1 MADMNRR
8 CFMKMLSGA
17 ALTTPWLLEAA
28 EKGHS
33 AAASASASASAP
45 VTGAFLLSPK
55 EWVPNNP
62 ALPVLLYRQVIPGR
76 ATAQDAQQL
85 FAKNGWPPQW
95 VDGVF
100 DYHHYH
106 STAHEVLGVVG
117 GEARLMLGGPGGKEL
132 TVRTG
137 DVVVLPAGTGHCNL
151 GSSADFSVVGAYP
164 PGQDFDLCRDAPTAQ
179 RLAAIASATFPH
191 SDPVFGAQGLLLE
204 QWL

>member
-1 MADMNRR
+1 MADVNRR

-17 ALTTPWLLEAA
+17 ALTTPWLLQAA
-28 EKGHS
+28 EKGQS
-33 AAASASASASAP
+33 AAASAP
-45 VTGAFLLSPK
+45 VTEAFLLSPK
-55 EWVPNNP
+55 AWVPNNP

-95 VDGVF
+95 VNGVF

-106 STAHEVLGVVG
+106 STAHEVLGFVG
-117 GEARLMLGGPGGKEL
+117 GESRLMLGGPGGKEL
-132 TVRTG
+132 TVRAG